1 MKAKQK
7 TKGRNQTT
15 TATEPSFPP
24 PPPSEEVLH
33 KITADFLRD
42 CYALEESGCAVCGE
56 LKPLTSLTAL
66 SDIVNTLSP
75 LIADDVGVKEDG
87 SARDQGKPVLAP
99 GLDQVCSDCR
109 GPLSRN
115 QMPRMALANDLW
127 IGEVPLELRQLR
139 YFERI
144 LVQRVRHNAVFV
156 KVAGGYRKSIAH
168 VISFPVDTEE
178 IYGKLPPTK

>member
-1 MKAKQK
+1 MKANQRQK
-7 TKGRNQTT
+7 KSKGQSAT
-15 TATEPSFPP
+15 TAKVSFPP
-24 PPPSEEVLH
+24 APPSEKVLH

-66 SDIVNTLSP
+66 SDIQNTLSP
-75 LIADDVGVKEDG
+75 VVVDNVGVKEDG
-87 SARDQGKPVLAP
+87 SAWDRGKPVLAP

-115 QMPRMALANDLW
+115 QMPRMSLANDLW

-178 IYGKLPPTK
+178 IY